1 MTIRCLKLTAVAL
14 SVLSAG
20 CAGPDI
26 KAPVGRAPD
35 NAQARAPQT
44 VRNSTFSVPHK
55 RTSVEQTSANVHTV
69 RRGETLY
76 AIAWRYGI
84 DFRTLRRANRIR
96 APYVIYPGQKL
107 TLKSTAS
114 AVEKPRTSASKPP
127 KRVATTAPKSAS
139 RSVFKAKKTVS
150 VAPVKGWS
158 WPTDGQILRRFAQS
172 DNAGVDFAGTEGQ
185 AVLAAASGEV
195 VYSGSG
201 LRGYGQLIIV
211 KHNKKFLSAYAHN
224 KKLHVAEGDKV
235 VRGQRIADMGSTGA
249 ERVKLHFEIR
259 RDGKPVDPF
268 GYLPRKPGRR

>member
-1 MTIRCLKLTAVAL
+1 MTIRCLKLIAVAL
-14 SVLSAG
+14 CVLSAG

-35 NAQARAPQT
+35 NSQARTPQT
-44 VRNSTFSVPHK
+44 VRNSTSSVSHK
-55 RTSVEQTSANVHTV
+55 RISIDAPSANVHTV

-84 DFRTLRRANRIR
+84 DFRTLGRANRIR

-107 TLKSTAS
+107 TLKATAS
-114 AVEKPRTSASKPP
+114 AVAKPRTSASKSP
-127 KRVATTAPKSAS
+127 KRVATTVPKSAS
-139 RSVFKAKKTVS
+139 RSVSKATKTVS
-150 VAPVKGWS
+150 AAPVKGWS

-259 RDGKPVDPF
+259 RNGKPVDPF